1 MTIERKHHMKIKA
14 EVNST
19 RAHYVQKFWNL
30 TLELNTFNKDEYH
43 KIVMSELYEY
53 QLKIVNYSRKGYDGR
68 DNLDYSAQWSFAG
81 AFLYSLT
88 VITTIGKCVVNDFFH
103 LSIFHNSCTKSFMNL
118 IKHFIFFV

>member
-1 MTIERKHHMKIKA
+1 MKIKA
-14 EVNST
+14 EVNLT

-30 TLELNTFNKDEYH
+30 TLEQNTFSQDEYQ
-43 KIVMSELYEY
+43 KIVMDELYEY

-88 VITTIGKCVVNDFFH
+88 VITTIGECIDGPTFF
-103 LSIFHNSCTKSFMNL
+103 ISCL
-118 IKHFIFFV
+118 